1 MGESSRSPISSL
13 ENLKHALEEAQRQ
26 ANQEYGHLQEYLEQ
40 ARETDTLYQGIFHGS
55 QDALFIL
62 AAHSGRIRR
71 VNRAGCAL
79 LGQDE
84 AEVLGQSPADY
95 FVAEDREA
103 YLAAYHQV
111 QATGAYEDFR
121 GRMRG
126 AGGRDVPVLVS
137 AVHLEDQTEDR
148 VVVFVREISAFV
160 AERTELEGRNAA
172 LESTLAERAEEIQ
185 QALAALEKSKA
196 EANRNAR
203 EAHAVNKAKG
213 RFVAN
218 MSHEIRTPLN
228 AVIGTMELLVGMD
241 LDEKQKETALIA
253 QRSANALVS
262 VVNDLLDFSKLEA
275 GKLEL
280 EKTVFVLPDLIQT
293 VADTFRFQARQKGL
307 DLNLASLDNLPE
319 FVLGDPGRLRQV
331 LVNLI
336 SNAVKFTRK
345 GHVALSVELEEEE
358 GRQAT
363 VRFAVRDTGVGID
376 AKRLGGI
383 FDSFT
388 QAAPAETRE
397 FGGTGLG
404 LAITRQLVTLMG
416 GEMQVSSV
424 KGEGSEFGF
433 TVVLDLASGEQVV
446 PQKQEEGDEQETDWR
461 ESAGRKSSGAE
472 ITGSE
477 IVGPEAGGQELSARE
492 EHDQEETAPWATPDR
507 HALRVLLVEDN
518 IVNQKVAVGILSK
531 QGFPVQAA
539 GGGQEALEMLAE
551 ETFDLVFMDIEM
563 PGLDG
568 LETTRKI
575 RAGEAGEAGR
585 DVPIIA
591 MATHATSQERKDCLV
606 AGMNDYMVK
615 PIRGEL
621 IHETIRRVLD
631 GLTHEPDPVD
641 STPFSMARLIQKMD
655 GDVELATEILT
666 VFMNDSRQRLKIITG
681 ALENY
686 DFAFATQEAQSLE
699 GGALN
704 VDAGNI
710 VTMVQD
716 LVQATREKQQDRA
729 ADLVRDLAEE
739 LDGIDCLV

>member
-148 VVVFVREISAFV
+148 VVVFVREIS
-160 AERTELEGRNAA
+160 
-172 LESTLAERAEEIQ
+172 
-185 QALAALEKSKA
+185 SKA

>member
-1 MGESSRSPISSL
+1 M
-13 ENLKHALEEAQRQ
+13 
-26 ANQEYGHLQEYLEQ
+26 
-40 ARETDTLYQGIFHGS
+40 
-55 QDALFIL
+55 
-62 AAHSGRIRR
+62 
-71 VNRAGCAL
+71 
-79 LGQDE
+79 
-84 AEVLGQSPADY
+84 
-95 FVAEDREA
+95 
-103 YLAAYHQV
+103 
-111 QATGAYEDFR
+111 
-121 GRMRG
+121 
-126 AGGRDVPVLVS
+126 
-137 AVHLEDQTEDR
+137 
-148 VVVFVREISAFV
+148 
-160 AERTELEGRNAA
+160 
-172 LESTLAERAEEIQ
+172 
-185 QALAALEKSKA
+185 
-196 EANRNAR
+196 
-203 EAHAVNKAKG
+203 
-213 RFVAN
+213 AN